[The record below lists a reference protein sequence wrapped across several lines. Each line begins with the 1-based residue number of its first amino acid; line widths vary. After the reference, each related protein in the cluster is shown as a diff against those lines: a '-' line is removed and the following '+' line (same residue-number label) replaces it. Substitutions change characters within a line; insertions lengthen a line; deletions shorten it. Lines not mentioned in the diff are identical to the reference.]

1 MYTLGFRPLEAL
13 PALRHAADAD
23 AGAAGDV
30 EGGPAPTGGTCA
42 GTAAGGQRVA
52 AFDTTDGQLYDERGE
67 PLLGLYGAGLAFIQD
82 EYTSGEQYAQAGFA
96 QFAARGEE
104 VAEAIVSRRRPTPGG
119 LLRYYGDVDVKD

>member
-42 GTAAGGQRVA
+42 GTAAGGRRVA

-67 PLLGLYGAGLAFIQD
+67 PLLGLYGAGLAFAED
-82 EYTSGEQYAQAGFA
+82 EDSSGAPYPEASLKAFT
-96 QFAARGEE
+96 ARARDIVRE
-104 VAEAIVSRRRPTPGG
+104 VVGPQ
-119 LLRYYGDVDVKD
+119 